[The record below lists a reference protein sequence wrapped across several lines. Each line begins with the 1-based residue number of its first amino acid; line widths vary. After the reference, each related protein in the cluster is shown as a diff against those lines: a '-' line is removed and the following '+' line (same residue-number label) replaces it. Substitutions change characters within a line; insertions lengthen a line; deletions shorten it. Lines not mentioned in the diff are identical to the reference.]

1 MDDRNVVLILFNM
14 QLGLD
19 YADAKPYG
27 KMEVDMLEADI
38 AMLRKEDSPLFLCQK
53 IKAYY
58 GMYNIKKRG
67 IEYGGIRTEGT
78 QQKSGR

>member
-1 MDDRNVVLILFNM
+1 MDDRNVALILFNM

-38 AMLRKEDSPLFLCQK
+38 AMLRKEDSPLFYVLE
-53 IKAYY
+53 
-58 GMYNIKKRG
+58 NIAMKNKEVSILIDG
-67 IEYGGIRTEGT
+67 TEED
-78 QQKSGR
+78 